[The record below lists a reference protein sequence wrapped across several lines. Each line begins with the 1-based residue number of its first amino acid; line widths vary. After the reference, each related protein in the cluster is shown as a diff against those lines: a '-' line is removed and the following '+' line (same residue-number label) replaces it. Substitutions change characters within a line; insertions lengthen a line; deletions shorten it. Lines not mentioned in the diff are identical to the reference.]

1 MPREYVD
8 KGGTRVLPDTAIE
21 EIHRLKQAFP
31 RLNATQV
38 YRQLVETGNDTSY
51 NFQKVFKATVVTYG
65 IPMKLYVDNGSTSH
79 PQDGQGRKLPHQTKQ
94 SPHH

>member
-38 YRQLVETGNDTSY
+38 YWQQVETGNDTSY
-51 NFQKVFKATVVTYG
+51 NFQKVLKAAVAIYG

-94 SPHH
+94 SSRY